1 MAILSV
7 QELSFRYAEA
17 NLGSSRLPAL
27 NQVAFDLEA
36 GEHLLICGGSGSGK
50 STLCRALNGLIPHF
64 HAGEMQGTVVV
75 DGKETRSHPVSE
87 LFASVGLVLQ
97 QPSAQFFSG
106 SVYDEIAYGAESL
119 GMTRGMIEQRVVK
132 TAEAVGVDG
141 LLDRNPHELSG
152 GEQHLVLIAAVL
164 VAEPPVIVL
173 DEPYAHLDPV
183 GVARVSAALREV
195 NRHGTTV
202 VVSEHRLEQAAQDA
216 DRILVLDQ
224 GSVAVF
230 GERDDVLRLDLERWG
245 VVRPRAVHAAL
256 AWGVSPISGSVE
268 ELFVRAEERNGRDP
282 LPLIEALAGAGA
294 RRWDS
299 VPVEDFTPN
308 EPGEA
313 SQTGETQRAGEAQQA
328 DEAQEVGE
336 RGGEPEGEIARFE
349 RVHSNIGRTEV
360 LRGLSLRVLK
370 GECLAIVGANG
381 SGKTTAAR
389 QLLGLLR
396 PQSGTVYLGGR
407 EIAESRPS
415 ELAREVGLAFQN
427 PDNQFFRFTVAE
439 EVAVGPR
446 VLGNLNES
454 WLDELMRLFGL
465 SSLSARSPFTLSGGE
480 KKRTGFAAALAA
492 RPELVVLDEPTAGQ
506 DAGFR
511 QTLAG
516 MLSDL
521 IRRGQT
527 VVLIT
532 HDLPFAEQH
541 ADRWAVMAQGRIIA
555 EGAPDEIMSRE
566 DVMEEAQLAPT
577 QRFQLTRLAA
587 GKAVQPTAGADD
599 QYADDRSADDR
610 YVKLRP
616 ADRPFRE

>member
-27 NQVAFDLEA
+27 NQVTFDLDA
-36 GEHLLICGGSGSGK
+36 GEYLLICGGSGSGK
-50 STLCRALNGLIPHF
+50 STLCRALNGLIPQF

-75 DGKETRSHPVSE
+75 DGKDTRRHPVSA

-97 QPSAQFFSG
+97 QPSAQFFCG

-119 GMTRGMIEQRVVK
+119 GMTRAMIEQRVGE
-132 TAEAVGVDG
+132 TAEAVGVGG
-141 LLDRNPHELSG
+141 LLDRSPHELSG
-152 GEQHLVLIAAVL
+152 GEQHLVLVAAVL
-164 VAEPPVIVL
+164 VAEPRVIVL

-183 GVARVSAALREV
+183 GVARVSAALHEV
-195 NRHGTTV
+195 NRRGTTV

-216 DRILVLDQ
+216 DRILVLDE
-224 GSVAVF
+224 GWVAAL
-230 GERDDVLRLDLERWG
+230 GDRDEVLRLDLERWG
-245 VVRPRAVHAAL
+245 VVRPPLVHAAL
-256 AWGVSPISGSVE
+256 AWGVTPIPASVE
-268 ELFVRAEERNGRDP
+268 ELFERAEQRNGGQPPAP
-282 LPLIEALAGAGA
+282 LEELSGVGA
-294 RRWDS
+294 RHWES
-299 VPVEDFTPN
+299 EPVEDCK
-308 EPGEA
+308 PGEA
-313 SQTGETQRAGEAQQA
+313 DETRKAPQQLQQPQLGPQPQQAGEP
-328 DEAQEVGE
+328 D
-336 RGGEPEGEIARFE
+336 REIARFE
-349 RVHSNIGRTEV
+349 EVWSRIGPTEV
-360 LRGLSLRVLK
+360 LHGLSLRVHR

-389 QLLGLLR
+389 HLLALLR
-396 PQSGTVYLGGR
+396 PQSGAVYLGGR
-407 EIAESRPS
+407 ETAPSKPS
-415 ELAREVGLAFQN
+415 ELASEVGLAFQN

-446 VLGNLNES
+446 VLGKLDES
-454 WLDELMRLFGL
+454 WLDELMSLFRL

-492 RPELVVLDEPTAGQ
+492 RPKLVVLDEPTAGQ

-532 HDLPFAEQH
+532 HDLPFAERH
-541 ADRWAVMAQGRIIA
+541 ADRWAVMARGKIIA
-555 EGAPDEIMSRE
+555 EGTPDEIMSRE

-577 QRFQLTRLAA
+577 QRFQLARLTA
-587 GKAVQPTAGADD
+587 GKAVQPTAGADHRR
-599 QYADDRSADDR
+599 AGHRSADDR
-610 YVKLRP
+610 YGKVRP
-616 ADRPFRE
+616 AGRPFRE